1 MEKENTELEAEGRR
15 LKKKLDTL
23 KNMAFQ
29 LEALEKENS
38 QLEEENLQLR
48 RSAESLRSA
57 GAKAAQLEAEN
68 RELESERSQLK
79 RSLELL
85 KASSKKTE
93 RLEVRFQD
101 CQSYGFGEQRD
112 VAKMQP
118 CVAISFL
125 WEIES
130 RRHKIMAPCPL
141 DLCNLSQTNILTG
154 MLQGIWHIMA
164 SGSSTTSS
172 RMLLIS

>member
-1 MEKENTELEAEGRR
+1 MQVSSLEKENSDLEAEGRR
-15 LKKKLDTL
+15 LKKKLDAL

-38 QLEEENLQLR
+38 QLEHENLELR

-93 RLEVRFQD
+93 RLEVTTVRQPVLPETSQILYLKDKSRFMLYFISCNGAYVNRD
-101 CQSYGFGEQRD
+101 C
-112 VAKMQP
+112 
-118 CVAISFL
+118 
-125 WEIES
+125 
-130 RRHKIMAPCPL
+130 
-141 DLCNLSQTNILTG
+141 
-154 MLQGIWHIMA
+154 
-164 SGSSTTSS
+164 
-172 RMLLIS
+172 LLL

>member
-1 MEKENTELEAEGRR
+1 MSSLEKENSELEAEGRR
-15 LKKKLDTL
+15 LKKKLDAL

-68 RELESERSQLK
+68 RELESERSQMK
-79 RSLELL
+79 RTLELL

-93 RLEVRFQD
+93 RLEVNLHTSGTSVTR
-101 CQSYGFGEQRD
+101 EQWD
-112 VAKMQP
+112 AAKMLP

-125 WEIES
+125 WEN
-130 RRHKIMAPCPL
+130 KM
-141 DLCNLSQTNILTG
+141 QTT
-154 MLQGIWHIMA
+154 
-164 SGSSTTSS
+164 
-172 RMLLIS
+172 